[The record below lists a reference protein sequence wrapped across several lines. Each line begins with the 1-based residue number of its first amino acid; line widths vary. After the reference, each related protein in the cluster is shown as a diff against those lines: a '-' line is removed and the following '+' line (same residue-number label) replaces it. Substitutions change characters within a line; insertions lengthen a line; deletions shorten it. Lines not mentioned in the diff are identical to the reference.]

1 MCKVGGP
8 RCDGSHTPS
17 STQRA
22 KRKANKAYRRALA
35 DEIESKTGDADLAK
49 RVRQANMT
57 DLHEVAML
65 AGINEA
71 SIAKRCG
78 TATYTAPDG
87 ETVTVDVTAPGQ
99 TRRAL
104 ANAESKQLF
113 DDVFVAAS
121 KRNIFDEGSELDQA
135 LMAGD
140 RGRAAEI
147 ADELEGTDEWV
158 HATFGDRDAIRGMT
172 DKELIDLAAESSK
185 RLTEAQMLAGADALD
200 PSTRIEAKMAESA
213 LARRG
218 LRADGTKFDFEP
230 ESWLQRLEKKDDESE
245 DYTTARRLSEEF
257 ADNEG
262 FGIHED
268 YIRNAAMYRELAAR
282 TQDEDAREKLL
293 EMAERMDHRAA
304 LNGTSGYFT
313 GMESN
318 AFLVQGVAKAA
329 TIEGRSDE
337 ALADMYDEI
346 AGHRDNNPGSFEDM
360 ALRQAQITLGRE
372 LDRRGGLS
380 DQYARDEMA
389 YMLNYFK
396 GEDPAEMSDERLAE
410 VMDRLTTARGV
421 AYSRSENP
429 EVRAEADALAGP
441 IAEEYAKRVATM
453 DDLTHVPAYM
463 WPEDTEGK
471 TLPSKDELRRNAEF
485 YYGLR
490 DVSRSEAAGLAD
502 DGYDYNAPSFVGLDP
517 AGNAVYRDGATMYR
531 MAQPS
536 ADDIP
541 NDAHRRDYNTLRL
554 MDAQMSASSGPSATM
569 TDLDDVSDAK
579 AFSAAATAY
588 DALGDTDNGRLG
600 GAPAWAAQAKQFLD
614 SHPVREDTTRFDDDE
629 MHVLADRARAAT
641 VAEEH
646 ALGLGKDGVD
656 GRVLETYAA
665 HKASQER
672 MRLAKALDT
681 QLRRGGTYN
690 GFVEE
695 HGMTYEQAF
704 KTVEDHES
712 KGVSG
717 GRRAWKVKE
726 ELAAAA
732 REGREPKFRTIDN
745 AMKPS
750 AADAADYE
758 KAREIVDLVERGFGT
773 EDYDLS
779 DDRMFSDNPRTAATW
794 TQAGTSERLDDI
806 IDREDTMYPTNGVSF
821 KSKADADVAA
831 AYVRHQSAGTIAKTI
846 AGDTEMV
853 RADGTYSEAYVPKGR
868 VSDEAVSTML
878 TAVEENVL
886 DSYEHGDDAM
896 RGITRNAAGT
906 HDAKVAARNYQA
918 VYAHAV
924 SHIGSNHEYES
935 EDMGLLADDERAE
948 FDNVARVR
956 AAYVERLGVLYDRA
970 EEGDMDAA
978 EELVETAA
986 ASYADDESF
995 MVTRQYV
1002 DPDQESLF

>member
-8 RCDGSHTPS
+8 RCNGSHKPS

-22 KRKANKAYRRALA
+22 KRKANKKYRRVLA
-35 DEIESKTGDADLAK
+35 DTIGEMTGDPDLAK

-57 DLHEVAML
+57 DLHEIAAL
-65 AGINEA
+65 AGISEDVVA
-71 SIAKRCG
+71 
-78 TATYTAPDG
+78 ATCLTESYTTPDG
-87 ETVTVDVTAPGQ
+87 EKTVVKVEAPGQ
-99 TRRAL
+99 TRRTEASD
-104 ANAESKQLF
+104 ESKQLF
-113 DDVFVAAS
+113 ADVFAATS
-121 KRNIFDEGSELDQA
+121 KRDENDEGTELDRA
-135 LMAGD
+135 LLAGD
-140 RGRAAEI
+140 RER
-147 ADELEGTDEWV
+147 ADEINGEVEDISDWIYQTYS
-158 HATFGDRDAIRGMT
+158 DRDAVRGMT
-172 DKELIDLAAESSK
+172 DDELIALTEESNQHLRNAARLAGPEALGHHERSDLGRAES
-185 RLTEAQMLAGADALD
+185 ELA
-200 PSTRIEAKMAESA
+200 E
-213 LARRG
+213 RG
-218 LRADGTKFDFEP
+218 LRFDGTKYSFDP
-230 ESWLQRLEKKDDESE
+230 AVNVHVLEEKDDESDE
-245 DYTTARRLSEEF
+245 YTKARRMTEQFNDTAWVSI
-257 ADNEG
+257 D
-262 FGIHED
+262 ED
-268 YIRNAAMYRELAAR
+268 YIRNQAMFTELASRAS
-282 TQDEDAREKLL
+282 DPDARAAYL
-293 EMAERMDHRAA
+293 EMAERMEKSAAINRTKYRFSNDEFNAITTAGYVRAGIA
-304 LNGTSGYFT
+304 
-313 GMESN
+313 
-318 AFLVQGVAKAA
+318 
-329 TIEGRSDE
+329 EGRSDK
-337 ALADMYDEI
+337 ALADMYDEL
-346 AGHRDNNPGSFEDM
+346 AGLRRNNESFMEE
-360 ALRQAQITLGRE
+360 ATLNEARSELASE
-372 LDRRGGLS
+372 LDSRGVVSDRLALDELEAFRKRSMPDNPEELS
-380 DQYARDEMA
+380 DAELRDVMERMTQERAEAYARTDSA
-389 YMLNYFK
+389 
-396 GEDPAEMSDERLAE
+396 D
-410 VMDRLTTARGV
+410 
-421 AYSRSENP
+421 
-429 EVRAEADALAGP
+429 VRAEADALAGP
-441 IAEEYAKRVATM
+441 IAEEYAKRVSTM
-453 DDLTHVPAYM
+453 DDLTNVPAYM

-471 TLPSKDELRRNAEF
+471 TLPSHDDLRTNAQF

-490 DVSRSEAAGLAD
+490 DASPSESAGLAD
-502 DGYDYNAPSFVGLDP
+502 TDYDVNAASFVGLDP
-517 AGNAVYRDGATMYR
+517 AGKAVYRDGSALYR

-541 NDAHRRDYNTLRL
+541 NDAHRRDYNTMRL
-554 MDAQMSASSGPSATM
+554 MNAHIGRVRGTTAE
-569 TDLDDVSDAK
+569 LDDTSDAK

-600 GAPAWAAQAKQFLD
+600 GSPAWASQAKQFLD

-656 GRVLETYAA
+656 GRMLETYAA

-681 QLRRGGTYN
+681 QLRRGGTYG
-690 GFVEE
+690 GFVDE
-695 HGMTYEQAF
+695 HGMTYEKAF
-704 KTVEDHES
+704 KVVEDHES
-712 KGVSG
+712 KAVSG

-750 AADAADYE
+750 AAATADYE

-773 EDYDLS
+773 EDYDLF

-806 IDREDTMYPTNGVSF
+806 IDREDTMYPTHGVTF

-868 VSDEAVSTML
+868 VSDEAVSNML
-878 TAVEENVL
+878 TAVEEGVL

-896 RGITRNAAGT
+896 RGITRNASGK

-924 SHIGSNHEYES
+924 SHIGSNHQYES

-948 FDNVARVR
+948 FDDVARTR

-995 MVTRQYV
+995 MRTRQYV

>member
-8 RCDGSHTPS
+8 RCDGSHKPS

-22 KRKANKAYRRALA
+22 KRKANKKYRRALA

-87 ETVTVDVTAPGQ
+87 ETVTVDVVAPGQ
-99 TRRAL
+99 TRRIDAD
-104 ANAESKQLF
+104 AESKQLF

-135 LMAGD
+135 LMSGD
-140 RGRAAEI
+140 RSRAAEI

-158 HATFGDRDAIRGMT
+158 HATFGDRDAIRDMT
-172 DKELIDLAAESSK
+172 DKELIGLAAESSK
-185 RLTEAQMLAGADALD
+185 RLNEAQMLAGADALD

-257 ADNEG
+257 ANNED

-282 TQDEDAREKLL
+282 TQDEDARAKLL

-318 AFLVQGVAKAA
+318 AFLVQGVARAA

-337 ALADMYDEI
+337 ALSDMYDEI
-346 AGHRDNNPGSFEDM
+346 ASHRDNNPGSFEDM

-389 YMLNYFK
+389 HMLKFFK
-396 GEDPAEMSDERLAE
+396 DEDPAEMSDERLAE

-441 IAEEYAKRVATM
+441 IAEEYGKRVATM

-490 DVSRSEAAGLAD
+490 DVSRNEAAGLAD
-502 DGYDYNAPSFVGLDP
+502 DRYDANAPSFVGMDP
-517 AGNAVYRDGATMYR
+517 AGNAIYRDGATMYR

-536 ADDIP
+536 AGDIP

-554 MDAQMSASSGPSATM
+554 MDAQMSGSSATM

-600 GAPAWAAQAKQFLD
+600 GALARAAQAKQFLD
-614 SHPVREDTTRFDDDE
+614 SHPAREDTTRFDDDE

-641 VAEEH
+641 ETEEH
-646 ALGLGKDGVD
+646 VRGSKRAGVD
-656 GRVLETYAA
+656 DHMIQTYAA

-672 MRLAKALDT
+672 MRFAKALDS
-681 QLRRGGTYN
+681 QLRRGGTYT
-690 GFVEE
+690 GFVDE

-704 KTVEDHES
+704 KVVEDHES
-712 KGVSG
+712 KGVTG
-717 GRRAWKVKE
+717 GRQVSKVKD
-726 ELAAAA
+726 ELVAAA

-750 AADAADYE
+750 AADTAEYE
-758 KAREIVDLVERGFGT
+758 KAREIVDTVERAFGT
-773 EDYDLS
+773 EDNTHGGGY
-779 DDRMFSDNPRTAATW
+779 MFSHNVRTAATW
-794 TQAGTSERLDDI
+794 SQAGTSKRFSDI
-806 IDREDTMYPTNGVSF
+806 IDREDTMYPTNGASF

-831 AYVRHQSAGTIAKTI
+831 AYVRHQSAGKIAQAI
-846 AGDTEMV
+846 AGDTDTV
-853 RADGTYSEAYVPKGR
+853 RADGTYSEARVPRGR
-868 VSDEAVSTML
+868 VSDGAVSTML

-896 RGITRNAAGT
+896 RGITRNSSGT

-924 SHIGSNHEYES
+924 SRIGSEHEYEAEAVGS
-935 EDMGLLADDERAE
+935 MSPSERAD
-948 FDNVARVR
+948 FDEVARTR

-970 EEGDMDAA
+970 EAGDTDAA
-978 EELVETAA
+978 EELIETAA

-995 MVTRQYV
+995 MRTRQYV

>member
-17 STQRA
+17 SKQRA

-99 TRRAL
+99 TRRTD

-113 DDVFVAAS
+113 DDVFAATS
-121 KRNIFDEGSELDQA
+121 KRDERDKGTEMDRA

-140 RGRAAEI
+140 RERVNEI
-147 ADELEGTDEWV
+147 NDAVEDINDWINQTYS
-158 HATFGDRDAIRGMT
+158 DRDAVRGMT
-172 DKELIDLAAESSK
+172 DDELVALDKQSNQQRWKASRLAGPEALNIYERSDLGRAES
-185 RLTEAQMLAGADALD
+185 ELA
-200 PSTRIEAKMAESA
+200 E
-213 LARRG
+213 RG
-218 LRADGTKFDFEP
+218 LRFDGTEFGFDP
-230 ESWLQRLEKKDDESE
+230 AKPMHVLEEKDDESDE
-245 DYTTARRLSEEF
+245 YTTARRMTERF
-257 ADNEG
+257 NDAAWAAIDK
-262 FGIHED
+262 D
-268 YIRNAAMYRELAAR
+268 YIRNQAMFTELASRAS
-282 TQDEDAREKLL
+282 DPDARAAYL
-293 EMAERMDHRAA
+293 EMAERMEKSAAINRSKHRFSDDEFNAITTA
-304 LNGTSGYFT
+304 GYVRA
-313 GMESN
+313 GI
-318 AFLVQGVAKAA
+318 A
-329 TIEGRSDE
+329 EGRSDK
-337 ALADMYDEI
+337 ALADMYDEL
-346 AGHRDNNPGSFEDM
+346 AGLRRNNESFMEE
-360 ALRQAQITLGRE
+360 ATLNEARIELASE
-372 LDRRGGLS
+372 LDRRGVVSDRLALDELDAFRKRSMPNNPEELS
-380 DQYARDEMA
+380 D
-389 YMLNYFK
+389 
-396 GEDPAEMSDERLAE
+396 AELRGVLERMTQE
-410 VMDRLTTARGV
+410 RGV

-441 IAEEYAKRVATM
+441 FADEYAKRAAEM
-453 DDLTHVPAYM
+453 DDLTGVPAYM

-656 GRVLETYAA
+656 GRMLETYAA
-665 HKASQER
+665 YKASQER

-681 QLRRGGTYN
+681 QLRRGGTYD
-690 GFVEE
+690 GFVDE

-750 AADAADYE
+750 AAATADYE
-758 KAREIVDLVERGFGT
+758 KAREIVDHVERAFGT
-773 EDYDLS
+773 EDYDLF

-794 TQAGTSERLDDI
+794 NQAGTSERFDDI
-806 IDREDTMYPTNGVSF
+806 IDREDTMYPTNGVTF

-868 VSDEAVSTML
+868 VSDEAVSNML

-886 DSYEHGDDAM
+886 DSFEHGDDAM
-896 RGITRNAAGT
+896 RGITRNHAGK

-918 VYAHAV
+918 IYAHAV
-924 SHIGSNHEYES
+924 SHIGSNHESES
-935 EDMGLLADDERAE
+935 EDMGLLTDDERSE

-970 EEGDMDAA
+970 EAGDMDAA

-995 MVTRQYV
+995 MRTRQYV